1 MKTSYTV
8 MDRRDGREIRVGI
21 AESET
26 EAIRESGIEPRFAE
40 VEASEVSDDAARE
53 CVGFPRLY

>member
-8 MDRRDGREIRVGI
+8 MDRRDGSVAHVGT
-21 AESET
+21 AASET

-40 VEASEVSDDAARE
+40 VESSEVSDDAARE
-53 CVGFPRLY
+53 IVGHPRLY

>member
-1 MKTSYTV
+1 MTTSYV
-8 MDRRDGREIRVGI
+8 IYDRRDGSEHRVGV
-21 AESET
+21 ADSES